1 MFVAR
6 REKFL
11 DSHMVLKALQ
21 QTGTLVSEWSKVFCF
36 KICIYNQIPLE
47 LPDKIRLFFLQLSMS
62 LSLCCLVLY
71 PVRVHLQVSLFGS
84 RQGPPALAI
93 GSLEMVHASGCLV
106 VVTTE
111 EAV

>member
-36 KICIYNQIPLE
+36 KICIYNKIPLE
-47 LPDKIRLFFLQLSMS
+47 LPDKIRLFFTVVDEPIFGLLGA
-62 LSLCCLVLY
+62 
-71 PVRVHLQVSLFGS
+71 VSGKGS
-84 RQGPPALAI
+84 SSGFIIWQPAGSPAVAI
-93 GSLEMVHASGCLV
+93 GSLEMVRVSWCMV